1 MGRRATQQATF
12 TKGELDPDLSER
24 VDLEHYYDSLARAEN
39 CVFHPQGGFSD
50 RGGFELVSDA
60 DVLGSGVERRLRR
73 RISPHGLTSGMV
85 TAANGGT
92 AANLVDQDTA
102 TVFQTNAVT
111 SDAFV
116 LFEIDLGTAKRVDM
130 VDLVG
135 FFAETAAKDE
145 AISIEYYD
153 VYGNWVVFADALD
166 VAAAKHVRTSA
177 RTRRFAVTPGGPAGT
192 PVTARQWRGI
202 ARNAT
207 GAGRISIQGLRMW
220 MELDQISPVRIREVA
235 RQEGTTYQLVFTE
248 RNVDVFRGMRYTASI
263 PVPIAAQQLGLL
275 GFAGGFDTML
285 VFNEMVPTQRIVRQG
300 AHGEW
305 DVGLAPFVNVPTL
318 IESVV
323 FAGNQ
328 DEIQDLDFTGIAA
341 NDTVVIALGDLYT
354 APVTYT
360 NAAALPAAIA
370 AALATLPG
378 VASAAGDIVA
388 TLEDAAPTV
397 RVQLSGTN
405 GSRAWPLI
413 SIMAYAAP
421 ALEPETRVV
430 QEGILSTG
438 KYFEAT
444 TGWPRCGA
452 FVQQRL
458 LVAGFRAAPTSYRF
472 SINPTY
478 WDFTSTGSP
487 LTADK
492 GFGGALDVDDV
503 ETINEVFVGRHLQ
516 LFTQSGEWF
525 TTAEKLDA
533 TAPAAWRRATAHG
546 LKRGSPMVFADGA
559 TIFVQEGGQTLRDFL
574 YTDVEQSYQAEP
586 LSVLAPQVLTDVVDV
601 AHRQARSV
609 RDGNLIL
616 LVNADG
622 TAGVVTL
629 LRKQNVI
636 AGAPWTT
643 YGAFRSIMASIEF
656 ELYAVTERDGDNWL
670 EKWTP
675 DAPLDWATHDV
686 GASRTTITG
695 ADYLEGRD
703 DVWAIAD
710 GEVMGPFTV
719 TGGQFELDAAAED
732 VRYGLLPAWSVRSQV
747 LKDKLANAQ
756 PFRGPGR
763 IYEMELALK
772 ETGQILL
779 GTNGAAHG
787 EVPLV
792 RFDAKFR
799 DGGPLQAGGDPSLPM
814 YERLYT
820 GNVTRTGL
828 LGFAMHP
835 YWELSRSVPA
845 PVHVKSVRIEAV
857 HKGDG

>member
-1 MGRRATQQATF
+1 MGRRATQQMMF

-24 VDLEHYYDSLARAEN
+24 VDLEHYYDSLAQATN
-39 CVFHPQGGFSD
+39 CLFHPQGGFSD

-60 DVLGSGVERRLRR
+60 DVLAAGVQRRLRR
-73 RISPHGLTSGMV
+73 RITPLALTSAMI

-92 AANLVDQDTA
+92 AANLVDQSTA

-111 SDAFV
+111 SAAFV
-116 LFEIDLGTAKRVDM
+116 LFEVDLGAARQVDC

-135 FFAETAAKDE
+135 FLAELAAADE
-145 AISIEYYD
+145 AVSIEYYNA
-153 VYGNWVVFADALD
+153 YGAWAAFADALD
-166 VAAAKHVRTSA
+166 VPAGKHIRTTA
-177 RTRRFAVTPGGPAGT
+177 RTRRFATTPGGPGGV
-192 PVTARQWRGI
+192 PVVARYWR
-202 ARNAT
+202 AVCRNAS
-207 GAGRISIQGLRMW
+207 GVVGRVSIQGLRIW
-220 MELDQISPVRIREVA
+220 QELDAKSPVRIREVA

-248 RNVDVFRGMRYTASI
+248 RNVDVFRNMRYTASI
-263 PVPIAAQQLGLL
+263 PVPIAAQQLELT

-285 VFNEMVPTQRIVRQG
+285 IFNEMVPTQRLVRQG

-305 DVGLAPFVNVPTL
+305 DIGAAPFVNVPAL
-318 IESVV
+318 VESVV
-323 FAGNQ
+323 FSGDQ
-328 DEIQDLDFTGIAA
+328 DEIQDLVLTGLAVG
-341 NDTVVIALGDLYT
+341 DTFVIAFGDAYT
-354 APVTYT
+354 APITYSDDAT
-360 NAAALPAAIA
+360 LLVDVQ

-378 VASAAGDIVA
+378 VTNAAGDLIVTLADA
-388 TLEDAAPTV
+388 TPTARV
-397 RVQLSGTN
+397 RFSGAN
-405 GSRAWPLI
+405 GKRAWPLVAVI
-413 SIMAYAAP
+413 AAAAP
-421 ALEPETRVV
+421 ALEPLTAVV
-430 QEGILSTG
+430 QDGIKSTG
-438 KYFEAT
+438 KYFEDA

-503 ETINEVFVGRHLQ
+503 ETINDVFVGRHLQ
-516 LFTQSGEWF
+516 MFTQAGEWYS
-525 TTAEKLDA
+525 TAEKLDA
-533 TAPAAWRRATAHG
+533 TAPAAWKRATAHG
-546 LKRGSPMVFADGA
+546 LRRGAPLVFADGA

-586 LSVLAPQVLTDVVDV
+586 LSVLAPQVLTDVIDV

-616 LVNADG
+616 LVNSDG

-636 AGAPWTT
+636 AGAPWRT
-643 YGAFRSIMASIEF
+643 YGAFRSIMSSIEF
-656 ELYAVTERDGDNWL
+656 ELYVVTERGGDHWL
-670 EKWTP
+670 ERWTP
-675 DAPLDWATHDV
+675 DIPLDWATHDI
-686 GASRTTITG
+686 GAARTTIATAG
-695 ADYLEGRD
+695 YLEGRD

-710 GEVMGPFTV
+710 GEVLGPFTIA
-719 TGGQFELDAAAED
+719 GGAFELPAAAAD
-732 VRYGLLPAWSVRSQV
+732 VRFGLLPEWSVRSQV
-747 LKDKLANAQ
+747 LKEKLANAQ

-772 ETGQILL
+772 ETGQLAL
-779 GTNGAAHG
+779 GTNGASHADI
-787 EVPLV
+787 PLI
-792 RFDAKFR
+792 RFDGKFK

-814 YERLYT
+814 YQRLYT

-828 LGFAMHP
+828 LGFAQHP
-835 YWELSRSVPA
+835 YWELSRTVPA

-857 HKGDG
+857 HKGD